1 MMLSKKRP
9 LPIKS
14 FMEIRRIQPGLS
26 VNISNLEFQ
35 IAVPDNQP
43 RHILEEIVWQKEREV
58 ARWREK
64 LSLADLR
71 QQLAAAPP
79 PRDFW
84 AALNTSKLQP
94 ALIAEVKKA
103 SPSKGV
109 IRSDFDPVAI
119 AQAYQQGGASCLSVL
134 TDSKFFQGS
143 FENLSLVRSTVD
155 LPLLCKEFV
164 IYPYQIYLGRKYGA
178 DAVLLIAAILP
189 DGDLQYFLKIIKA
202 LGMTAL
208 VEVHTAEELER
219 VLTLKDVNL
228 IGINNRNLTNF
239 EVDLATTA
247 ALMSKYGQQLIDRQ
261 ILVVS
266 ESGIH
271 QPTDLAAVTKSG
283 ARAVLVGESL
293 IKQPDPTQAIA
304 QLYGAM

>member
-1 MMLSKKRP
+1 
-9 LPIKS
+9 
-14 FMEIRRIQPGLS
+14 MEIRRIQPGLS

-35 IAVPDNQP
+35 IKVPDSQP

-64 LSLADLR
+64 LPLAELR
-71 QQLAAAPP
+71 QQLAAVAPP
-79 PRDFW
+79 QDFW
-84 AALNTSKLQP
+84 AALANSKLQP

-109 IRSDFDPVAI
+109 IRPDFDPILI
-119 AQAYQQGGASCLSVL
+119 AQAYQQGGATCLSVL

-143 FENLSLVRSTVD
+143 FENLSKVRSAVN

-164 IYPYQIYLGRKYGA
+164 IYPYQIYLARKHGA
-178 DAVLLIAAILP
+178 DAVLLIAAILT
-189 DGDLQYFLKIIKA
+189 DGDLQYFLKIIQA

-208 VEVHTAEELER
+208 IEVHTAAELER
-219 VLTLKDVNL
+219 VLTLKGVNL
-228 IGINNRNLTNF
+228 IGINNRNLTTF
-239 EVDLATTA
+239 EVSLQTTGDLLA
-247 ALMSKYGQQLIDRQ
+247 KYRQQLIDRQ

-271 QPTDLAAVTKSG
+271 QSADLKIVVEAG
-283 ARAVLVGESL
+283 AQAILVGESL
-293 IKQPDPTQAIA
+293 IKQPDLTQAIGN
-304 QLYGAM
+304 LYGLL

>member
-1 MMLSKKRP
+1 
-9 LPIKS
+9 
-14 FMEIRRIQPGLS
+14 MEIRRIQPGLS

-35 IAVPDNQP
+35 VKVPDNKPQ
-43 RHILEEIVWQKEREV
+43 HILEEIVWQKEREV

-64 LSLADLR
+64 LPLADLR
-71 QQLAAAPP
+71 QQLAAAAP

-109 IRSDFDPVAI
+109 IRADFDPIAI
-119 AQAYQQGGASCLSVL
+119 AQAYQQGGATCLSVL

-143 FENLSLVRSTVD
+143 FENLAQVRSAVD

-164 IYPYQIYLGRKYGA
+164 IYPYQIYLGRKHGA
-178 DAVLLIAAILP
+178 DAVLLIAAILS

-208 VEVHTAEELER
+208 IEVHTAEELER
-219 VLTLKDVNL
+219 VLTLEGVNL
-228 IGINNRNLTNF
+228 IGINNRNLMNF
-239 EVDLATTA
+239 AVSLETTQV
-247 ALMSKYGQQLIDRQ
+247 LMNKYGQQMIDRQ

-271 QPTDLAAVTKSG
+271 QPADLQAVAAAG

-293 IKQPDPTQAIA
+293 IKQPDPTQAILD
-304 QLYGAM
+304 LYS

>member
-1 MMLSKKRP
+1 
-9 LPIKS
+9 
-14 FMEIRRIQPGLS
+14 MEIRRIQPGLS

-35 IAVPDNQP
+35 IKVPDSKP

-64 LSLADLR
+64 LPLADLR

-143 FENLSLVRSTVD
+143 FENLSKVRSAVD

-164 IYPYQIYLGRKYGA
+164 IYPYQIYLGRKHGA

-208 VEVHTAEELER
+208 IEVHTAEELER
-219 VLTLKDVNL
+219 VLTLEGVNL

-239 EVDLATTA
+239 EVDLQTTA
-247 ALMSKYGQQLIDRQ
+247 ELMNKYGQQLIDRQ

-271 QPTDLAAVTKSG
+271 QPADLTAVKNAG

-293 IKQPDPTQAIA
+293 IKQPDPTQAIID
-304 QLYGAM
+304 LYSVS